1 MQGVAAGYVISN
13 YLIAL
18 LVFSHIQLSHVH
30 KTISHEWSIELIS
43 DWYHTARYAV
53 VPIIQTIIGA
63 APATILPVIC
73 IGMVADNKEQLAIY
87 SITFSIWWLIDMGA
101 VGFGSGITV
110 RVAHLLG
117 ENQSKRAR
125 KAAILDLIIAQLTIV
140 MCTIIV
146 FAVSEPLSHLFTT
159 DANFAKELTWNFR
172 MYSFLMNSDVKVVI
186 QGVMN
191 ACCKQGIQTA
201 VKFIFQIILGSVA
214 SVLLIHFV
222 EWKALSIYVQ
232 FAVTNTICS
241 VIPLLILSCS
251 NWEKIT
257 DVVTQNT
264 NKKTSNLQAEE
275 FHKLKTSILNSK
287 SFIVCNTGT
296 YEDVTEIVFGN
307 TTTRN
312 LAKTE
317 VESEFKSFLQCE
329 KSTGENIQ
337 NFYLIKSYK
346 AASSTLSNVL
356 YRYGLKH
363 GLSFVEPYSLKTNQ
377 IFPYSHLDTVSKY
390 PLIPSCGKTYNL
402 STIHSRYEGKELL
415 VKTMPKGTRIF
426 ASVRNP
432 ISQLMSYYNFMNTAA
447 VLNKKGITFDK
458 FIENPLQYSRKY
470 FGYPKYF
477 KLFDYPREFVTWN
490 QQSQVFGL
498 YDYKIPA
505 GVGRKQILEN
515 VIYQQEIDKF
525 LERVDREVE
534 FVFITE
540 HFIESMAIFR
550 KMFQLDYSD
559 VAHFQIN
566 SAVKNNSKDEL
577 TEQQQDLIIEWS
589 YIDWLL
595 YQRMLDKFGSI
606 KSSLKYDLSH
616 EVDIIERLNSRI
628 SQFCLNPNQ
637 YRIVNGGL
645 CLLKFP
651 ELSEKASKYVC
662 CQRIAEGEVK
672 FNRILKE
679 IMRERF
685 ANC

>member
-1 MQGVAAGYVISN
+1 MV
-13 YLIAL
+13 L
-18 LVFSHIQLSHVH
+18 F
-30 KTISHEWSIELIS
+30 
-43 DWYHTARYAV
+43 
-53 VPIIQTIIGA
+53 IG
-63 APATILPVIC
+63 
-73 IGMVADNKEQLAIY
+73 
-87 SITFSIWWLIDMGA
+87 
-101 VGFGSGITV
+101 
-110 RVAHLLG
+110 
-117 ENQSKRAR
+117 
-125 KAAILDLIIAQLTIV
+125 
-140 MCTIIV
+140 
-146 FAVSEPLSHLFTT
+146 
-159 DANFAKELTWNFR
+159 
-172 MYSFLMNSDVKVVI
+172 
-186 QGVMN
+186 
-191 ACCKQGIQTA
+191 
-201 VKFIFQIILGSVA
+201 
-214 SVLLIHFV
+214 
-222 EWKALSIYVQ
+222 
-232 FAVTNTICS
+232 
-241 VIPLLILSCS
+241 
-251 NWEKIT
+251 
-257 DVVTQNT
+257 
-264 NKKTSNLQAEE
+264 
-275 FHKLKTSILNSK
+275 
-287 SFIVCNTGT
+287 NTGT

-377 IFPYSHLDTVSKY
+377 IFPFSHLDTVSKY

-415 VKTMPKGTRIF
+415 EKTMPKGTRIF

-432 ISQLMSYYNFMNTAA
+432 ISQLQSSYNYLRFGDT
-447 VLNKKGITFDK
+447 LKKNGITFDH
-458 FIENPLQYSRKY
+458 FIESPLEYSRKY
-470 FGYPKYF
+470 LDFPNEMKVQNRPLNLVF
-477 KLFDYPREFVTWN
+477 WN

-534 FVFITE
+534 FVFIAE

-616 EVDIIERLNSRI
+616 EVDILERLNSRI
-628 SQFCLNPNQ
+628 SQ
-637 YRIVNGGL
+637 L
-645 CLLKFP
+645 CLTSRQYKTLKSAFCQVRKL
-651 ELSEKASKYVC
+651 ELSEEGENNVC
-662 CQRIAEGEVK
+662 CQRIAEGEGI
-672 FNRILKE
+672 FNKSLKD
-679 IMRERF
+679 IMKKRF
-685 ANC
+685 DNCTLHIPYTGI